1 MTDVQ
6 DAPAVSY
13 YGVDRY
19 WNELSGVIGHLARLS
34 TGSEQGW
41 WTRYV
46 EERYCDRP
54 RRNALVLA
62 CGNGWVER
70 AIFDQGL
77 VREIDAFDAD
87 PAYVEMARKDQGERN
102 INYFVS
108 DFRSFRASRQY
119 DLIVNHAALHHA
131 AWLYRHCYELS
142 KSLARDGILVNWEY
156 TGPDRNQYDEDHV
169 AYLAS
174 YNNSLPERFRTSQPL
189 RPSLRLA
196 LEADPSEA
204 VHSSEIV
211 HALENEFEI
220 VERRDLGGR
229 LAYPLL
235 WNNIAEYERDDDEAR
250 RVLGNLLA
258 DDEEATRCGKIPNL
272 FAFIIA
278 RPRTGR
284 RRMRSA
290 IDLHVREPV
299 RERLA
304 EHTGDIY
311 PYEVITTLRRYRL
324 WRPRAVMRYLER
336 RSRARENG
344 GIIP

>member
-34 TGSEQGW
+34 TDSEQGW

-46 EERYCDRP
+46 QDKYCDAPCRH
-54 RRNALVLA
+54 ALVIA

-70 AIFDQGL
+70 DIFDQGL
-77 VREIDAFDAD
+77 AREIDAFDAD

-108 DFRSFRASRQY
+108 DFRTFRASRQY
-119 DLIVNHAALHHA
+119 DLIINHAALHHA
-131 AWLYRHCYELS
+131 AWLYRHCHELS
-142 KSLARDGILVNWEY
+142 RALAQDGILVNWEY
-156 TGPDRNQYDEDHV
+156 TGTNRNQYDEDHV
-169 AYLAS
+169 AYMAR
-174 YNNSLPERFRTSQPL
+174 YNNSMPERFRTSRPL

-196 LEADPSEA
+196 LEGDPTEA

-220 VERRDLGGR
+220 VERRDLGGG

-235 WNNIAEYERDDDEAR
+235 WNNIAEFERDDDEAR
-250 RVLGNLLA
+250 RVLADLLA
-258 DDEEATRCGKIPNL
+258 EDEEATRSGKIPNL
-272 FAFIIA
+272 FSFIIA
-278 RPRTGR
+278 RPRTR
-284 RRMRSA
+284 RRSVRAA
-290 IDLHVREPV
+290 IDLHIREPV

-311 PYEVITTLRRYRL
+311 AYEVMTTVRRYRL
-324 WRPRAVMRYLER
+324 WRPSAVIRY
-336 RSRARENG
+336 REKRG
-344 GIIP
+344 HPIEH